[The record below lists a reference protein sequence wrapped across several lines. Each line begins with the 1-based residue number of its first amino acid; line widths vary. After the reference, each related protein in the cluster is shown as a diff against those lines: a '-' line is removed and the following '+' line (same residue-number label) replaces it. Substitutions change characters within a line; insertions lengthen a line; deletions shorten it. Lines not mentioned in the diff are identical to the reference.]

1 VAVAVTEP
9 VVFVLDEDY
18 RAVEMSP
25 ALQAGCGL
33 AAGDCVLDGLPIARS
48 TFVRSCEHARRT
60 GETVDLVE
68 YGGGR
73 LLRIGI
79 DPQGEN
85 LRVSWE
91 TLAIL
96 DTLTMDGLRTS
107 LRSILETLARA
118 EDALGRDRMR
128 RSLRLV
134 GGGG

>member
-1 VAVAVTEP
+1 MAVAVTEP

-33 AAGDCVLDGLPIARS
+33 AAGDCVLEGLPISRF
-48 TFVRSCEHARRT
+48 TFVRACEHARET

-73 LLRIGI
+73 LLQVGI
-79 DPQGEN
+79 VPQDDN
-85 LRVSWE
+85 LHVSWE
-91 TLAIL
+91 TLGIL

-107 LRSILETLARA
+107 LRSILEILARA
-118 EDALGRDRMR
+118 EDALGRERVR

-134 GGGG
+134 GGDG